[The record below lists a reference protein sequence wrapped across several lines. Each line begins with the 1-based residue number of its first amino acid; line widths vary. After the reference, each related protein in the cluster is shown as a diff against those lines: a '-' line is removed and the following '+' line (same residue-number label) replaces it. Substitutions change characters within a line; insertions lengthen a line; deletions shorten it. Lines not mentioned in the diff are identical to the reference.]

1 MEYKRPTD
9 IPRQDAGGRVRLER
23 LAAFLDQVPRSHLSF
38 ASWRTCAVGL
48 AAKEPWF
55 QAQGLGLDHDERV
68 NECRPSYA
76 GRTDWIAVAQF
87 FEIGVGEVRQLL
99 DPMGYD
105 GDLRPHPQRVADKIR
120 RYLAM
125 TEVAA

>member
-1 MEYKRPTD
+1 
-9 IPRQDAGGRVRLER
+9 
-23 LAAFLDQVPRSHLSF
+23 
-38 ASWRTCAVGL
+38 
-48 AAKEPWF
+48 
-55 QAQGLGLDHDERV
+55 
-68 NECRPSYA
+68 
-76 GRTDWIAVAQF
+76 
-87 FEIGVGEVRQLL
+87 VRQLL